1 MRPIQQSIVIA
12 AAGLLLAA
20 SAAAQDYPS
29 RQINMVIP
37 FPPGGNTDL
46 MARALQPELAKALG
60 QSVVAVNK
68 GRRRGISV
76 TSSGQH
82 APTAT
87 PSDSRQQSAD
97 RATARAEA
105 PYGME
110 SFRRLSHLTRALC
123 RDRIAQG
130 AVQDVRHRHLRRER
144 I

>member
-29 RQINMVIP
+29 RPINMVIP

-68 GRRRGISV
+68 GGAGGTIGNIEV
-76 TSSGQH
+76 

-87 PSDSRQQSAD
+87 PSGSRPTI
-97 RATARAEA
+97 R
-105 PYGME
+105 
-110 SFRRLSHLTRALC
+110 
-123 RDRIAQG
+123 
-130 AVQDVRHRHLRRER
+130 
-144 I
+144 